1 MNFADAVQDRTPP
14 RARTRQLRSRAACC
28 VLASAAALGFFA
40 ACRSEDP
47 PERAPTPVRVQAAG
61 TQSSGTGV
69 RYSATINPYAQLT
82 LEFKVSGYVR
92 EIFKL
97 RGSDGRMRD
106 LQAGDR
112 VAAGEVLAHVDDS
125 AYIDRLTEAGAELAR
140 ARASLRKAEQDW
152 KRASNLFETQS
163 ITAPE
168 FDSARKE
175 FESARASVAGASAAV
190 AEAELNLGYCSLT
203 APMKGVL
210 LQRSIEVG
218 SLVRP
223 GSAAFELAD
232 LSSVKVV
239 FGVPDVALAKL
250 ELESPLDI
258 TTESIR
264 NTVFEGR
271 ITGIAPAA
279 NTQNRVFEVE
289 VTVPNQHRRL
299 RAGMIA
305 ALDVGRAALPES
317 TPVVPMTAVI
327 RSLTNPNGY
336 AVVTL
341 EEENE
346 TPIAR
351 VRDVELGEVY
361 GNQVAV
367 LRGLSPGER
376 VIVTGATLA
385 RDGTPVRVIP

>member
-1 MNFADAVQDRTPP
+1 MGGH
-14 RARTRQLRSRAACC
+14 RAH
-28 VLASAAALGFFA
+28 
-40 ACRSEDP
+40 
-47 PERAPTPVRVQAAG
+47 AG
-61 TQSSGTGV
+61 QT
-69 RYSATINPYAQLT
+69 AQLA
-82 LEFKVSGYVR
+82 L
-92 EIFKL
+92 
-97 RGSDGRMRD
+97 
-106 LQAGDR
+106 
-112 VAAGEVLAHVDDS
+112 H
-125 AYIDRLTEAGAELAR
+125 
-140 ARASLRKAEQDW
+140 SLRQTPHD
-152 KRASNLFETQS
+152 
-163 ITAPE
+163 
-168 FDSARKE
+168 
-175 FESARASVAGASAAV
+175 G
-190 AEAELNLGYCSLT
+190 LG
-203 APMKGVL
+203 
-210 LQRSIEVG
+210 G
-218 SLVRP
+218 SGNCVD
-223 GSAAFELAD
+223 AD
-232 LSSVKVV
+232 Y
-239 FGVPDVALAKL
+239 DVALAKL
-250 ELESPLDI
+250 ELGSPLDI

-289 VTVPNQHRRL
+289 VPVPTQHRRL

-317 TPVVPMTAVI
+317 TPVVPMTAVL